1 MKYLKVLSVLILLIG
16 GCGISESEN
25 KKESRKEEKNMKMIV
40 IVNEKKFTAV
50 IEETSAAEA
59 FIEMMKKEPVTVKM
73 HDYAGFEKVGSL
85 GRILPSDDAETET
98 VPGDIVLYESSQI
111 VMFYGT
117 NRWAYTRIARIE
129 NLAGWKQALGRGDVT
144 AVFTLAE

>member
-16 GCGISESEN
+16 GCGISETEN

-40 IVNEKKFTAV
+40 SVNEKKFTAV

-59 FIEMMKKEPVTVKM
+59 FIEMMRKEPVTVEM

-85 GRILPSDDAETET
+85 GRTLPSDDAETGT

-117 NRWAYTRIARIE
+117 NRWSYTRIARIE
-129 NLAGWKQALGRGDVT
+129 NLAGWQQALGSGDVT